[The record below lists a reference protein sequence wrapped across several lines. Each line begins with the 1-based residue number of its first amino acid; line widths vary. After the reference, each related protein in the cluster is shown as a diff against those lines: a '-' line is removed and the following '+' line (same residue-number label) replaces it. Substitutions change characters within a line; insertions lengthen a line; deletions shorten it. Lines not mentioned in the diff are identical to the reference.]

1 MTIEHI
7 IYDYESYDSYIILQY
22 YNKGFLLV
30 INNSIQ
36 KCIAFH
42 SQILIEYRLTKR
54 KFWTI
59 SMLWFQTNI
68 ENSKKFHIWNL
79 AQIIEF
85 LFYLFLLF
93 NTSMYEK
100 ISKILLI
107 LNNLIVW
114 DTVLLSYCDSIQFNM
129 KERQKK

>member
-7 IYDYESYDSYIILQY
+7 IYDYEAYDSYIILQY

-54 KFWTI
+54 KF
-59 SMLWFQTNI
+59 
-68 ENSKKFHIWNL
+68 
-79 AQIIEF
+79 
-85 LFYLFLLF
+85 
-93 NTSMYEK
+93 
-100 ISKILLI
+100 
-107 LNNLIVW
+107 
-114 DTVLLSYCDSIQFNM
+114 
-129 KERQKK
+129 